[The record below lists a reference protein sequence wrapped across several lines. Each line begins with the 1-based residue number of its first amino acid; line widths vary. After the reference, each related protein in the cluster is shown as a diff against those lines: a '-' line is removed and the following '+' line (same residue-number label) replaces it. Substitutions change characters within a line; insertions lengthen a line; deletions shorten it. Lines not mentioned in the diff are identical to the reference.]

1 MHRTAIRPLH
11 QHILSHVTFEFI
23 NAVNSTSQ
31 ILISSCTSPTRDKP
45 NKRLPRIPGPIA
57 QDGTSKSNL
66 STSHIP
72 HTTLLT
78 DHSPV
83 QRGHTLP
90 EAATESAREAR
101 KAFFCELCQK
111 GYARMP
117 EFEAHE
123 NSYDHQHRKRLKE
136 MRNLTKDPSAAARQ
150 RAAEEKANAES
161 GLKSVALGTI
171 TNNSTK
177 GAAEGGGKK
186 KPVFKS
192 TLQSQNQ
199 TIVPGVGKKGEEHAS
214 SSAFPLLDG
223 LADATSDDPKKKEF
237 DPWDFPNGTPV
248 PSREEIDRFLKE
260 TSEFLKNNSAHQRRK
275 AREIEK
281 VLKDHEAVFGH
292 DASLSQA

>member
-1 MHRTAIRPLH
+1 
-11 QHILSHVTFEFI
+11 
-23 NAVNSTSQ
+23 
-31 ILISSCTSPTRDKP
+31 
-45 NKRLPRIPGPIA
+45 
-57 QDGTSKSNL
+57 
-66 STSHIP
+66 
-72 HTTLLT
+72 
-78 DHSPV
+78 
-83 QRGHTLP
+83 
-90 EAATESAREAR
+90 
-101 KAFFCELCQK
+101 
-111 GYARMP
+111 MP

-248 PSREEIDRFLKE
+248 PSRAEIDRFLKE
-260 TSEFLKNNSAHQRRK
+260 TSEFLKNDSAHQRRK